1 MPHPAFFHQ
10 DLIRYDRQSNQ
21 QAAFDVCE
29 RVDFAGGGSAGE
41 DNTGVFGA
49 PRPGEQVGTTGLV
62 ACPDILDD
70 LIPGVLHFLTLMG
83 EMFFKHNAG
92 VI

>member
-1 MPHPAFFHQ
+1 MSVSGSISPVAAARAKTIPGCLAPA
-10 DLIRYDRQSNQ
+10 
-21 QAAFDVCE
+21 
-29 RVDFAGGGSAGE
+29 
-41 DNTGVFGA
+41 
-49 PRPGEQVGTTGLV
+49 PGEQVGTTGLV

-70 LIPGVLHFLTLMG
+70 LIPGVLHFLPLMG